1 MKVCLAVCLL
11 LADLTHST
19 PVSLSYSG
27 DNSQVMPHN
36 LSFVFKYYNTV
47 ATGCKANQF
56 ECSNGLCIPKSW
68 TCDGEPDCQ
77 DGADEL
83 GCSPEKLFPC
93 LPEEF
98 RCGSGLCIPTAWQ
111 CDGEKDCPE
120 PGALDESDQLC
131 RKDECKDG
139 EFQCEAE
146 ADCIPQEWQCDG
158 HNDCK
163 DGSDEKICNVTCT
176 VDEFQCKNSKCIQ
189 TRWRCDGM
197 DDCGDG
203 SDEDDCSKTSCH
215 IRNEFTCNSGFC
227 ISAHQRC
234 DGKLDCDDGCDE
246 KGCTKLINS
255 TRTCEADLFRCLNNE
270 ECINGDWKCDGD
282 SDCTDGSDE
291 NDDMCNT
298 TVYTLGG

>member
-1 MKVCLAVCLL
+1 
-11 LADLTHST
+11 
-19 PVSLSYSG
+19 
-27 DNSQVMPHN
+27 
-36 LSFVFKYYNTV
+36 
-47 ATGCKANQF
+47 
-56 ECSNGLCIPKSW
+56 
-68 TCDGEPDCQ
+68 
-77 DGADEL
+77 
-83 GCSPEKLFPC
+83 
-93 LPEEF
+93 
-98 RCGSGLCIPTAWQ
+98 
-111 CDGEKDCPE
+111 
-120 PGALDESDQLC
+120 
-131 RKDECKDG
+131 
-139 EFQCEAE
+139 
-146 ADCIPQEWQCDG
+146 
-158 HNDCK
+158 
-163 DGSDEKICNVTCT
+163 
-176 VDEFQCKNSKCIQ
+176 
-189 TRWRCDGM
+189 M